1 MCVCTCMYDGFKILF
16 QDQDS
21 VIFLHTVEP
30 RPTYICSEVRV
41 PLHRCSPRS
50 SDGGRLRCALSVCAE
65 MAHSHYRCRRHPGK
79 GERALRPSQN
89 RETSSIRKKNNVAP
103 ITPDP
108 ITFANRTCFFFFS
121 FSRTL
126 TFMTAYTHTLTNN
139 FRGCNT

>member
-65 MAHSHYRCRRHPGK
+65 MAHSHYRCRT
-79 GERALRPSQN
+79 LREG
-89 RETSSIRKKNNVAP
+89 RTSITTVAKPRNVEHKKKKNVAP

-108 ITFANRTCFFFFS
+108 ITFANRTCFFFS
-121 FSRTL
+121 SL
-126 TFMTAYTHTLTNN
+126 LVALLLL
-139 FRGCNT
+139 